1 YQTYAKGTID
11 QARNFKLSEQ
21 FDYYGTI
28 TVKAASPEILFNGAT
43 RINHECKDFERNWL
57 AFTSSIDPKNIQI
70 PVSNN
75 MKNLDGQ
82 TIAAGIV
89 WRDSPNVDSIS
100 LYPTFLSKVAN
111 PNDPIVITSSGYLTY
126 DENEKEFQIASR
138 EKLINRSSK
147 GNFLSLNTE
156 TCSMLGEGVIN
167 LGMDHGDVKIQT
179 VGIVDYNQ
187 KTGEYAFNLTA
198 KIDAPLDKSVFKE
211 IPEKINAID
220 GLNPMD
226 FMTNTVKSAMTNWG
240 SQAEADKLQED
251 FTIKGEL
258 KKIPNSL
265 ESTMTIT
272 GLRLT
277 YFSKP
282 SVTAIKGLITVT
294 ESAILV
300 NMFDK
305 PVMKYIPLR
314 AFFQQ
319 KYSGA
324 GGDWFA
330 ILMDLPGGKD
340 YFFNYTMG
348 KKEGVMDIMTGD
360 SELSNAISSLKE
372 DKRKS
377 KNFVYQL
384 GQGGLRT

>member
-1 YQTYAKGTID
+1 RLNMKEKTIVCNEVEYIDVADARIYPAGQEIIIRKKAVMDQLENASIVANYITKYHKFERSTVNITARRAYSAKGEYPYYDKDSVPNYIVMDPIALDSSYQTYAKGTID

-167 LGMDHGDVKIQT
+167 LGMDHGDVKIQ
-179 VGIVDYNQ
+179 
-187 KTGEYAFNLTA
+187 
-198 KIDAPLDKSVFKE
+198 
-211 IPEKINAID
+211 
-220 GLNPMD
+220 
-226 FMTNTVKSAMTNWG
+226 
-240 SQAEADKLQED
+240 
-251 FTIKGEL
+251 
-258 KKIPNSL
+258 
-265 ESTMTIT
+265 
-272 GLRLT
+272 
-277 YFSKP
+277 
-282 SVTAIKGLITVT
+282 
-294 ESAILV
+294 
-300 NMFDK
+300 
-305 PVMKYIPLR
+305 
-314 AFFQQ
+314 
-319 KYSGA
+319 
-324 GGDWFA
+324 
-330 ILMDLPGGKD
+330 
-340 YFFNYTMG
+340 
-348 KKEGVMDIMTGD
+348 
-360 SELSNAISSLKE
+360 
-372 DKRKS
+372 
-377 KNFVYQL
+377 
-384 GQGGLRT
+384 